1 MDIRDLFFNQRKM
14 RAGWRLVLFIATFM
28 VLSYLLLS
36 ILLGLLGLGKTA
48 VENQTGLQ
56 ALLLSSY
63 SLLPLLIATWFMTRV
78 VEGRPFVSVGLS
90 FKTSSLRELLWG
102 VFIGG
107 GIISVFFLIGFV
119 VSLFEVSG
127 LFATSQFGKDLPIYF
142 IAILLAAASEEFLF
156 RGYPFQTL
164 SEGIGIYPTLFLTAF
179 IFGSFHRLNPHVT
192 TLGLVNDGLAGI
204 LLGLAYIK
212 VKSLWL
218 PFGIHFSWNF
228 FQGIVYSF
236 PVSGIEFE
244 ARLFEIE
251 MGKPAYL
258 TGGAF
263 GPEGS
268 IITTIMLCA
277 SIGALVMW
285 KFLHPTSV
293 MEELW
298 NQNIYPAG
306 RGDQD

>member
-14 RAGWRLVLFIATFM
+14 RAGWRLLLFIATFM
-28 VLSYLLLS
+28 VFSYVLLS
-36 ILLGLLGLGKTA
+36 ILLGLLGLSRTA

-56 ALLLSSY
+56 ALLLSGY

-90 FKTSSLRELLWG
+90 FGRNSLQELLWG

-107 GIISVFFLIGFV
+107 GIISVFFLIGYV

-127 LFATSQFGKDLPIYF
+127 LFATAEFNKDLPIYL

-179 IFGSFHRLNPHVT
+179 IFGSFHWLNPHVS

-228 FQGIVYSF
+228 FQGIIYSF

-244 ARLFEIE
+244 ARLFKIE

-268 IITTIMLCA
+268 IITTIILCA
-277 SIGALVMW
+277 SIGVLVMW
-285 KFLHPTSV
+285 KFLRPTPV